1 MLSPTRSDLQK
12 LAEFVVANSTYL
24 RKPEWRTSNGEA
36 RRGDDGVH
44 RVVLCRVCRTWTT
57 RRWCMLMPR
66 TDVKLSRKSSSF
78 SNKFTNRSTILALSY
93 TSSPRVLT
101 VGCHALTSSI
111 TARLI
116 YLFIALVPSRTLNA
130 QHHLIHYLTAAVNV
144 YLTHTHRAE
153 FSNGHAEQ

>member
-1 MLSPTRSDLQK
+1 MHVD
-12 LAEFVVANSTYL
+12 AEN
-24 RKPEWRTSNGEA
+24 
-36 RRGDDGVH
+36 RRQTLEEELEFLKQVH
-44 RVVLCRVCRTWTT
+44 EQVR
-57 RRWCMLMPR
+57 
-66 TDVKLSRKSSSF
+66 
-78 SNKFTNRSTILALSY
+78 NLALSY
-93 TSSPRVLT
+93 TRSPRVLT